1 MAPRSLNCRKVRK
14 LDAAEEDVD
23 RRLGGDVNF
32 FESMPPSELAVYAV
46 VMEGRK
52 IIHSVGELFPATEA
66 KDDE

>member
-1 MAPRSLNCRKVRK
+1 M
-14 LDAAEEDVD
+14 D